1 MEQGRKVMTEKNY
14 VVNVKTTKGTIVTA
28 RGDSA
33 EELISN
39 INALVAE
46 GAADAIATLE
56 QVLTGMPPVSPS
68 ASAVD
73 TVVNALG
80 GTVVS
85 EAPTTGFAPV
95 PPPASAAP
103 TSAGQVSCSHGPMI
117 GRKGNGAKGEWKGYF
132 CPTPKGTPDQC
143 QPQWLTKKDPAWNS
157 I

>member
-1 MEQGRKVMTEKNY
+1 MTEKNY
-14 VVNVKTTKGTIVTA
+14 VVNVKTAKGTIVTA

-56 QVLTGMPPVSPS
+56 QVLTGMPSVSPS
-68 ASAVD
+68 NNAID
-73 TVVNALG
+73 TVVASLG

-85 EAPTTGFAPV
+85 ETQTTGFAPV
-95 PPPASAAP
+95 PPPVSAAP
-103 TSAGQVSCSHGPMI
+103 STSAGQVSCSHGSMI

-143 QPQWLTKKDPAWNS
+143 QPQWLTKKDAAWNS

>member
-1 MEQGRKVMTEKNY
+1 MTEKNY
-14 VVNVKTTKGTIVTA
+14 VVNVKTSKGTIVTA

-33 EELISN
+33 EELINN

-46 GAADAIATLE
+46 GASDAIATLE
-56 QVLTGMPPVSPS
+56 QVLTGMPLVSPS
-68 ASAVD
+68 YNAVD
-73 TVVNALG
+73 AVVASLG

-85 EAPTTGFAPV
+85 ETPTSGFAPV
-95 PPPASAAP
+95 PPPPSASAAP
-103 TSAGQVSCSHGPMI
+103 APTAAGQVACSHGAMI

-143 QPQWLTKKDPAWNS
+143 TPQWLTKKDYAWNS

>member
-1 MEQGRKVMTEKNY
+1 MTEKNY
-14 VVNVKTTKGTIVTA
+14 VVNVKTAKGTIVTA

-56 QVLTGMPPVSPS
+56 QVLTGAQPVPPSN
-68 ASAVD
+68 SAVN
-73 TVVNALG
+73 TVVASLG
-80 GTVVS
+80 GTVVQEGS
-85 EAPTTGFAPV
+85 FAPV
-95 PPPASAAP
+95 PPPVQAVPPGSLV
-103 TSAGQVSCSHGPMI
+103 AGTRSCSHGTMVT
-117 GRKGNGAKGEWKGYF
+117 RKGSGAKGEWKGYF

-143 QPQWLTKKDPAWNS
+143 TPEWVTKKDPEWNT

>member
-1 MEQGRKVMTEKNY
+1 MTEKNY

-56 QVLTGMPPVSPS
+56 QVLTGATPVQPS
-68 ASAVD
+68 NSAVD
-73 TVVNALG
+73 TVVASLG

-85 EAPTTGFAPV
+85 ETPSFAPV
-95 PPPASAAP
+95 PPPPSAAPP
-103 TSAGQVSCSHGPMI
+103 TSAGQVSCSHGSMI
-117 GRKGNGAKGEWKGYF
+117 GRKGSGAKGEWKGYF

-143 QPQWLTKKDPAWNS
+143 PPQWLTKKDPAWNS

>member
-1 MEQGRKVMTEKNY
+1 MTEKNY

-56 QVLTGMPPVSPS
+56 QVLTGATPVQPS
-68 ASAVD
+68 NSAVD
-73 TVVNALG
+73 IVANALG
-80 GTVVS
+80 GTVIS
-85 EAPTTGFAPV
+85 ETPTTGFAPV
-95 PPPASAAP
+95 PPPPSAAP
-103 TSAGQVSCSHGPMI
+103 STSAGQVSCSHGSMI

-143 QPQWLTKKDPAWNS
+143 QPQWLTKKDPAWNTL
-157 I
+157 

>member
-1 MEQGRKVMTEKNY
+1 MTEKNY

-56 QVLTGMPPVSPS
+56 QVLTGMPLVSPS
-68 ASAVD
+68 NSAID
-73 TVVNALG
+73 TVVASLG
-80 GTVVS
+80 GTVMS
-85 EAPTTGFAPV
+85 EAPAFAPV

-103 TSAGQVSCSHGPMI
+103 PTSAGQVSCSHGSMI

-143 QPQWLTKKDPAWNS
+143 PPQWLTKKDVAWNS

>member
-1 MEQGRKVMTEKNY
+1 MTEKNY

-33 EELISN
+33 DELISN

-56 QVLTGMPPVSPS
+56 QVLTGAAPVPPSH
-68 ASAVD
+68 SAVD
-73 TVVNALG
+73 IVANALG
-80 GTVVS
+80 GTVIS
-85 EAPTTGFAPV
+85 ETPVVPTTGFAPV
-95 PPPASAAP
+95 PPPTSTALP
-103 TSAGQVSCSHGPMI
+103 TSAGQVSCSHGSMI

-143 QPQWLTKKDPAWNS
+143 PPQWLTKKDPAWNS

>member
-1 MEQGRKVMTEKNY
+1 MSEKNY
-14 VVNVKTTKGTIVTA
+14 VVNVKTSKGTIVTA

-46 GAADAIATLE
+46 GAGDAIATLE
-56 QVLTGMPPVSPS
+56 AVLTGMPSVSPS
-68 ASAVD
+68 YSAVD
-73 TVVNALG
+73 TVVASLG
-80 GTVVS
+80 GTVMS
-85 EAPTTGFAPV
+85 EAPAFAPV
-95 PPPASAAP
+95 PPPTSAAIP
-103 TSAGQVSCSHGPMI
+103 TSAGQVSCSHGSMI

-143 QPQWLTKKDPAWNS
+143 PPQWLTKKDPAWNA